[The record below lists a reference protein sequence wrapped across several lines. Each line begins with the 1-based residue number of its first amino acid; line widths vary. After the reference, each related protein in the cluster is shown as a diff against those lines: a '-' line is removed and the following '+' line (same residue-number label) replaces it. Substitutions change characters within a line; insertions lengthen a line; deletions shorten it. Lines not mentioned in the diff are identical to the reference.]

1 MKRSGSRRR
10 RWLRALLLATL
21 VVALAIAGFAL
32 YLDFRVRA
40 EFEGRRFALP
50 ARVFARPLELF
61 PNLRLDEGALLGELT
76 RLGYV
81 KGLRGEEPGRY
92 ARAGATVSLVA
103 RPFTFWDGRQ
113 PPRPLTVS
121 FDDGRVRALTDFQG
135 NAVKLARLDP
145 VWIGGIYPA
154 HNEDRILVRLREVP
168 PQLVQALLAVEDRSF
183 RSHLGVDPRGIARA
197 LVSIVT
203 GKGVQGGS
211 TITQQLVK
219 NFFLSS
225 ERTLQRKFTE
235 VLMALLLELHYDKDD
250 ILETY
255 LNEIYLGQDR
265 NRAIHGVG
273 LAAQFYFGK
282 PVDRLN
288 LDECALLVALIRGP
302 AYYDPHRHPERA
314 LERRNRVL
322 AEMMQLGLV
331 QQKTYEAARA
341 AALGVRAKPGTGTS
355 PHPAFMELVRRQLRR
370 DYRDEDL
377 KSEGLQIYTT
387 LDPRVQAAAE
397 RGLRE
402 RLGQLERTRKGS
414 DAMLEG
420 AVVVTNSH
428 TGEVQALVGGGDPLF
443 QGFNRALD
451 AARPIGSLIKPAIY
465 LTALAEPQRYTLV
478 TPLDDS
484 PLVWK
489 SRGAEDWRPEN
500 FDKTNHG
507 MVPLRTALTQSYNV
521 ASARLGLAL
530 GIEKVQATARRL
542 GVTRELPPFA
552 STLLGAIELTPLEVA
567 QMYQTIAADGFR
579 TPLRAIREVLT
590 ADGRPLKRY
599 GLSVEQAFD
608 AAPVYLLT
616 IAMQEVVR
624 EGTAQGLKHWLPP
637 ELAVA
642 GKTGTTDEFRDSWFA
657 GFTADR
663 AAVVWIGYDDDR
675 PAHLTGAAGALT
687 VWGDIMARLPN
698 DPLVPP
704 MPDSVENV
712 WIDPGTGLRADRDC
726 AGAVE
731 LPFIAGSAPE
741 ESAPCARNP
750 IKRLGN
756 WFRRL
761 FE

>member
-1 MKRSGSRRR
+1 
-10 RWLRALLLATL
+10 
-21 VVALAIAGFAL
+21 
-32 YLDFRVRA
+32 
-40 EFEGRRFALP
+40 
-50 ARVFARPLELF
+50 
-61 PNLRLDEGALLGELT
+61 
-76 RLGYV
+76 
-81 KGLRGEEPGRY
+81 
-92 ARAGATVSLVA
+92 
-103 RPFTFWDGRQ
+103 
-113 PPRPLTVS
+113 
-121 FDDGRVRALTDFQG
+121 
-135 NAVKLARLDP
+135 
-145 VWIGGIYPA
+145 
-154 HNEDRILVRLREVP
+154 
-168 PQLVQALLAVEDRSF
+168 
-183 RSHLGVDPRGIARA
+183 
-197 LVSIVT
+197 
-203 GKGVQGGS
+203 
-211 TITQQLVK
+211 
-219 NFFLSS
+219 
-225 ERTLQRKFTE
+225 
-235 VLMALLLELHYDKDD
+235 
-250 ILETY
+250 
-255 LNEIYLGQDR
+255 
-265 NRAIHGVG
+265 
-273 LAAQFYFGK
+273 
-282 PVDRLN
+282 
-288 LDECALLVALIRGP
+288 
-302 AYYDPHRHPERA
+302 
-314 LERRNRVL
+314 
-322 AEMMQLGLV
+322 MMQLGLLDR
-331 QQKTYEAARA
+331 KTYEAARA
-341 AALGVRAKPGTGTS
+341 AALGVRSKPGTGTS
-355 PHPAFMELVRRQLRR
+355 PHPAFLELVRRQLRR

-377 KSEGLQIYTT
+377 RSEGLQIFTT
-387 LDPRVQAAAE
+387 LDPQVQAAAE

-402 RLGQLERTRKGS
+402 RLRQLERARRGS

-465 LTALAEPQRYTLV
+465 LTALAEPRRYTLV

-500 FDKTNHG
+500 FDKANHG
-507 MVPLRTALTQSYNV
+507 MVPLRTALAQSYNV

-530 GIEKVQATARRL
+530 GVDEVQATARRL
-542 GVTRELPPFA
+542 GVTRELPPYA
-552 STLLGAIELTPLEVA
+552 STLLGAIELTPFEVA

-616 IAMQEVVR
+616 TAMQDVVR
-624 EGTAQGLKHWLPP
+624 EGTAQGLKRWIAP

-642 GKTGTTDEFRDSWFA
+642 GKTGTTDELRDSWFA

-663 AAVVWIGYDDDR
+663 AAVVWVGYDDDR
-675 PAHLTGAAGALT
+675 PARLTGASGAMT
-687 VWGDIMARLPN
+687 IWGDIMARLPN

-704 MPDSVENV
+704 VPDAVERV
-712 WIDPGTGLRADRDC
+712 WIDPGSGLRADSDC

-731 LPFIAGSAPE
+731 LPFITGSAPE

>member
-1 MKRSGSRRR
+1 MRRRASRRR
-10 RWLRALLLATL
+10 RWLRGLLWIGLGGTLA
-21 VVALAIAGFAL
+21 VAAFAL
-32 YLDFRVRA
+32 HLDHRVRA

-50 ARVFARPLELF
+50 ARVFARPLELY
-61 PNLRLDEGALLGELT
+61 PGLRLGENALRSELT

-81 KGLRGEEPGRY
+81 EGLRGDEPGHYVRT
-92 ARAGATVSLVA
+92 GATLALVT
-103 RPFTFWDGRQ
+103 RPFTFWDGPQ
-113 PPRPLTVS
+113 PARPLRVT
-121 FDDGRVRALTDFQG
+121 FDDGRVSELVDFAG
-135 NAVKLARLDP
+135 HAVKLARLDP

-154 HNEDRILVRLREVP
+154 HNEDRILVRLPDVP

-183 RSHLGVDPRGIARA
+183 RSHVGIDPRGIARA
-197 LVSIVT
+197 LVATVT

-219 NFFLSS
+219 NFFLTS

-235 VLMALLLELHYDKDD
+235 VIMALLLELHYDKDD

-282 PVDRLN
+282 PLDRLD
-288 LDECALLVALIRGP
+288 LAECALLVALVRGP
-302 AYYDPHRHPERA
+302 AFYDPHRHPQRA

-322 AEMMQLGLV
+322 AEMMRLGQLDP
-331 QQKTYEAARA
+331 KIYAASRA
-341 AALGVRAKPGTGTS
+341 AGLGVRAKPGTGTS
-355 PHPAFMELVRRQLRR
+355 PHPAFLELVRRQLRR

-387 LDPRVQAAAE
+387 LDPQVQAAAE
-397 RGLRE
+397 LGLRE
-402 RLGQLERTRKGS
+402 RLMRLERARRAT
-414 DAMLEG
+414 DATLEG
-420 AVVVTNSH
+420 AAVVTNSQ
-428 TGEVQALVGGGDPLF
+428 TGEVQALVGGVDPLF

-465 LTALAEPQRYTLV
+465 LTALARPQRYTLI

-489 SRGAEDWRPEN
+489 SRGAKDWQPEN

-507 MVPLRTALTQSYNV
+507 AVPLRLALARSYNV
-521 ASARLGLAL
+521 ASARLGLEL
-530 GIEKVQATARRL
+530 GVEDVHATALRL
-542 GVTRELPPFA
+542 GVTREFPAYA
-552 STLLGAIELTPLEVA
+552 SSLLGAIELTPLEVA
-567 QMYQTIAADGFR
+567 QMYQTIAANGFR

-590 ADGRPLKRY
+590 AEGRPLKRY

-616 IAMQEVVR
+616 TALQDVVR
-624 EGTAQGLKHWLPP
+624 EGTAQGLRQWIRP
-637 ELAVA
+637 EMVVA
-642 GKTGTTDEFRDSWFA
+642 GKTGTTDELRDSWFA

-663 AAVVWIGYDDDR
+663 VAVVWVGYDDNR
-675 PAHLTGAAGALT
+675 PARLTGASGAMMA
-687 VWGDIMARLPN
+687 WGDIMARLPN
-698 DPLVPP
+698 DPLAPPVP
-704 MPDSVENV
+704 DNVEQR
-712 WIDPGTGLRADRDC
+712 WIDPASGLLADKDC
-726 AGAVE
+726 AGAIEV
-731 LPFIAGSAPE
+731 PFIAGSAPQ